1 MKRTMRLP
9 LSACDV
15 DVRLWGEGAGT
26 SGRGLTRI
34 FRAKRRLVSRAFM
47 TLADGKASRRN
58 TDHVAHWEERRG

>member
-15 DVRLWGEGAGT
+15 DVRLWGRENERARLNKDISCETPPRFARLYDPG
-26 SGRGLTRI
+26 GR
-34 FRAKRRLVSRAFM
+34 
-47 TLADGKASRRN
+47 ASRRN